1 MLYSQ
6 SPPLTA
12 EDTSFGGHE
21 RDPDVRSDQRMGR
34 RRMKPSINSPYPY
47 RFGEGQPAIKPAV
60 DWQANVPY
68 PYPLLHCSSHRC
80 RRHAW
85 LAILRRRSKG
95 HAGSRGSDTGLGA
108 IVRSDDEAVSRG
120 CNFHRPDAAACA
132 PGIHARCRAAQRRTT
147 RCQARTDG
155 PEHCGTTGC
164 RGGRQAEDIVSA
176 FGPSPSPAG
185 RLDPAAQTSASQ
197 DRTLA
202 CRLLPDHYSRADG
215 PDLPET
221 ELINARPRGRGAFGM
236 SEAELWSR

>member
-1 MLYSQ
+1 MQ
-6 SPPLTA
+6 
-12 EDTSFGGHE
+12 
-21 RDPDVRSDQRMGR
+21 RDLDVRSDQRTGR
-34 RRMKPSINSPYPY
+34 RRMKPSIDSPYPY
-47 RFGEGQPAIKPAV
+47 RFGEGQPAIKPTI

-68 PYPLLHCSSHRC
+68 PYPLLHCGSHRC

-147 RCQARTDG
+147 RRQARADG

-164 RGGRQAEDIVSA
+164 RGGRQAEDVVSA
-176 FGPSPSPAG
+176 FDPAQPGASPAG

-197 DRTLA
+197 DRLSA
-202 CRLLPDHYSRADG
+202 CRLLPDHNSRADALQLPPNTSPNPRSLG
-215 PDLPET
+215 REVEEARGSYLAYLPESC
-221 ELINARPRGRGAFGM
+221 GVM
-236 SEAELWSR
+236 SG